1 MKTKSLNFWKSKR
14 VLITGHTGFKGSW
27 LVLMLSYLGAEVYG
41 VSREKKDGIY
51 EKANV
56 SGICSKEYFTD
67 ISSKNYKDLEE
78 IVNAIK
84 PEVIFHFAA
93 QSLVIKSYEDPAD
106 TIHTNIIGTYNV
118 MEVSNNCKEL
128 KSLVVAT
135 TDKVYKNPSE
145 DNTEAS
151 ELGGKDFYSA
161 SKVSCE
167 MIIQA
172 FIKASKRKDL
182 AISIVRSGNVIGGG
196 DRAENRL
203 MTDLVTSLLQN
214 SEFNL
219 RMPNSIR
226 PWQYILDSLYG
237 YLLVAEKGLENN
249 ESEVFNLNSDK
260 NNKFNA
266 EDISKMMFRKWDAPL
281 SNIKLENNKKEHE
294 EVKTLKINSS
304 KAKLKLNWEPK
315 YNLEKIV
322 SEIVEWEK
330 NYSVNTGPS
339 FSILQIEKYLEL

>member
-1 MKTKSLNFWKSKR
+1 MK
-14 VLITGHTGFKGSW
+14 
-27 LVLMLSYLGAEVYG
+27 
-41 VSREKKDGIY
+41 
-51 EKANV
+51 
-56 SGICSKEYFTD
+56 
-67 ISSKNYKDLEE
+67 
-78 IVNAIK
+78 
-84 PEVIFHFAA
+84 
-93 QSLVIKSYEDPAD
+93 
-106 TIHTNIIGTYNV
+106 
-118 MEVSNNCKEL
+118 
-128 KSLVVAT
+128 
-135 TDKVYKNPSE
+135 
-145 DNTEAS
+145 
-151 ELGGKDFYSA
+151 
-161 SKVSCE
+161 
-167 MIIQA
+167 
-172 FIKASKRKDL
+172 
-182 AISIVRSGNVIGGG
+182 
-196 DRAENRL
+196 
-203 MTDLVTSLLQN
+203 DLVTSLLQN

-266 EDISKMMFRKWDAPL
+266 EDISKMMFKKWDAPL